1 MRAALSG
8 RLDCVDGPGG
18 DLVWGDELLLRYRY
32 RDGSLQAALPLRVV
46 EDSPTRVVGWLAEGT
61 EITYWALDDG
71 TDPRSVPLE
80 ERFTRE
86 LTTARRTWEGGGVLR
101 VILAGRPFQVLHF
114 WGASGDFAGWYVNF
128 EKPTLRTGNRV
139 DTVDWHLDLWIEPD
153 GSTRWKD
160 EDEAD
165 AALAAGH
172 LTAEDRATA
181 RATGA
186 EILADFESFLLEVGD
201 WRAFEPPTGWAS
213 LRLPDDWAS

>member
-1 MRAALSG
+1 MTGPVG
-8 RLDCVDGPGG
+8 R
-18 DLVWGDELLLRYRY
+18 LVWGDELLLRYRY
-32 RDGSLQAALPLRVV
+32 RDGSWQAAPPLRVV
-46 EDSPTRVVGWLAEGT
+46 EDSPTRVVGWLADGT
-61 EITYWALDDG
+61 DITYWALDDG
-71 TDPRSVPLE
+71 ADPRSVPLE

-101 VILAGRPFQVLHF
+101 VIPAGRPFQVIHF
-114 WGASGDFAGWYVNF
+114 WGDSGAFAGWYVNF
-128 EKPTLRTGNRV
+128 EKPTLRTGDRL
-139 DTVDWHLDLWIEPD
+139 DTVDWHLDLWIDPD
-153 GSTRWKD
+153 GGARWKD

-172 LTAEDRATA
+172 LTAGDAATA

-201 WRAFEPPTGWAS
+201 WRAYEPPTGWAS